1 MAKDRITGVARPDWD
16 GTAFFFSF
24 MKLLGGLRK
33 PLIPAVYRLALLAF
47 FVCVFD
53 ITVVLLSSLYS
64 AP

>member
-16 GTAFFFSF
+16 GTAFFFHEAAWRFAQASDTS
-24 MKLLGGLRK
+24 GLSTGASC
-33 PLIPAVYRLALLAF
+33 LI
-47 FVCVFD
+47 VCVFD